1 MSIDLV
7 QHPVQNNTER
17 RRFEVKIDGKTAVA
31 EYIKTSQKL
40 FLTHTEVPKGMEG
53 QGIASHLAKAAF
65 QFARD
70 NELRIMP
77 LCPYMAGYMKRHPEW
92 QDLLADGVNI

>member
-1 MSIDLV
+1 MTLDPSQYNVL
-7 QHPVQNNTER
+7 NNTER
-17 RRFEVKIDGKTAVA
+17 RRFELQVEGKTAVA
-31 EYIKTSQKL
+31 EYIKTTQKL
-40 FLTHTEVPKGMEG
+40 FLTHTEVPKGLEG
-53 QGIASHLAKAAF
+53 KGIASQLAKTAL

-70 NELRIMP
+70 HQLRVMP

>member
-1 MSIDLV
+1 MSIDLT
-7 QHPVQNNTER
+7 QHSVQNNTER
-17 RRFEVKIDGKTAVA
+17 RRFEVKIDGKISVA

-53 QGIASHLAKAAF
+53 NGIASHLAKAAF

-77 LCPYMAGYMKRHPEW
+77 LCPYMAAYMKRHPEW